1 MRLIYRLIVTKKVR
15 ETFLAV
21 QNHDY
26 DKVLAGI
33 ADSNLKHHFAG
44 NNALGGT
51 RHDKEALRRWFERLG
66 VVLPELK
73 LDVTD
78 VLVKGP
84 PWNTTVVAR
93 WVATTT
99 LLNGEHYVNRG
110 CHVLGL
116 KWGKAQ
122 TFDVY
127 EDTQV
132 VTAGLLQQAQS
143 GIAEAIAPMIES

>member
-1 MRLIYRLIVTKKVR
+1 MIYKLIVTKKVR
-15 ETFLAV
+15 DTFLAV

-26 DKVLAGI
+26 DLVLAGI
-33 ADSNLKHHFAG
+33 SDSNLTHHFAG

-51 RHDKEALRRWFERLG
+51 RHDKQALERWFKRVG
-66 VVLPELK
+66 AVLPDLK
-73 LDVTD
+73 FEVTD

-99 LLNGEHYVNRG
+99 LLNGDNYVNPG
-110 CHVLGL
+110 CHVIGL
-116 KWGKAQ
+116 KWGKAHS
-122 TFDVY
+122 FDVY

-132 VTAGLLQQAQS
+132 VTSGLLKQSQS
-143 GIAEAIAPMIES
+143 GITEATAPMIES

>member
-1 MRLIYRLIVTKKVR
+1 MIFKLIVTKKVR
-15 ETFLAV
+15 DTFLAV

-26 DKVLAGI
+26 DLVLAGI
-33 ADSNLKHHFAG
+33 SDSNLTHHFAG

-51 RHDKEALRRWFERLG
+51 RHDKQALERWFKRVG
-66 VVLPELK
+66 AVLPDLK
-73 LDVTD
+73 FEVTD

-99 LLNGEHYVNRG
+99 LLNGDNYVNPG
-110 CHVLGL
+110 CHVIGL
-116 KWGKAQ
+116 KWGKAHS
-122 TFDVY
+122 FDVY

-132 VTAGLLQQAQS
+132 VTSGLLKQSQS
-143 GIAEAIAPMIES
+143 GITEATAPMIES

>member
-1 MRLIYRLIVTKKVR
+1 VIYKSIVSKKVR
-15 ETFLAV
+15 ASFLAV

-26 DKVLAGI
+26 DQVLAGI
-33 ADSNLKHHFAG
+33 ADSNLTHHFAG

-51 RHDKEALRRWFERLG
+51 RHDKQALRRWFNRVG
-66 VVLPELK
+66 TVLPDLK
-73 LDVTD
+73 FDVTD

-99 LLNGEHYVNRG
+99 LLNGDDYVNPG
-110 CHVLGL
+110 CHVIGI
-116 KWGKAQ
+116 KWGKAHS
-122 TFDVY
+122 FDVY

-132 VTAGLLQQAQS
+132 VTAGLLKQAQA
-143 GIAEAIAPMIES
+143 GIAEATAPMIES

>member
-1 MRLIYRLIVTKKVR
+1 VIFKLIVTKKVR
-15 ETFLAV
+15 DTFLAV

-26 DKVLAGI
+26 DLVLAGI
-33 ADSNLKHHFAG
+33 SDSNLTHHFAG

-51 RHDKEALRRWFERLG
+51 RHDKQALERWFKRVG
-66 VVLPELK
+66 AVLPDLK
-73 LDVTD
+73 FEVTD

-99 LLNGEHYVNRG
+99 LLNGDNYVNPG
-110 CHVLGL
+110 CHVIGL
-116 KWGKAQ
+116 KWGKAHS
-122 TFDVY
+122 FDVY

-132 VTAGLLQQAQS
+132 VTSGLLKQSQS
-143 GIAEAIAPMIES
+143 GITEATAPMIES

>member
-1 MRLIYRLIVTKKVR
+1 VIYKLIVTKKVR
-15 ETFLAV
+15 DTFLAV

-26 DKVLAGI
+26 DLVLAGI
-33 ADSNLKHHFAG
+33 SDSNLTHHFAG

-51 RHDKEALRRWFERLG
+51 RHDKQALERWFKRVG
-66 VVLPELK
+66 AVLPDLK
-73 LDVTD
+73 FEVTD

-99 LLNGEHYVNRG
+99 LLNGDNYVNPG
-110 CHVLGL
+110 CHVIGL
-116 KWGKAQ
+116 KWGKAHS
-122 TFDVY
+122 FDVY

-132 VTAGLLQQAQS
+132 VTSGLLKQSQS
-143 GIAEAIAPMIES
+143 GITEATAPMIES

>member
-1 MRLIYRLIVTKKVR
+1 MIYKLIVTKKVR
-15 ETFLAV
+15 DTFLAV

-26 DKVLAGI
+26 DLVLAGI
-33 ADSNLKHHFAG
+33 SDSNLTHHFAG

-51 RHDKEALRRWFERLG
+51 RHDKQALERWFKRVG
-66 VVLPELK
+66 AVLPDLK
-73 LDVTD
+73 FEVTD

-99 LLNGEHYVNRG
+99 LLNGDNYVNPG
-110 CHVLGL
+110 CHVIGL
-116 KWGKAQ
+116 KWGKAHS
-122 TFDVY
+122 FDVY

-132 VTAGLLQQAQS
+132 VTSGLLKQSQS
-143 GIAEAIAPMIES
+143 GIAEATAPMIES

>member
-1 MRLIYRLIVTKKVR
+1 VIYKLIVTKKVR
-15 ETFLAV
+15 DTFLAV

-26 DKVLAGI
+26 DLVLAGI
-33 ADSNLKHHFAG
+33 SDSNLTHHFAG

-51 RHDKEALRRWFERLG
+51 RHDKQALERWFKRVG
-66 VVLPELK
+66 AVLPDLK
-73 LDVTD
+73 FEVTD

-99 LLNGEHYVNRG
+99 LLNGDNYVNPG
-110 CHVLGL
+110 CHVIGL
-116 KWGKAQ
+116 KWGKAHS
-122 TFDVY
+122 FDVY

-132 VTAGLLQQAQS
+132 VTSGLLKQSQS
-143 GIAEAIAPMIES
+143 GIAEATAPMIES

>member
-1 MRLIYRLIVTKKVR
+1 MIYKSIVSKKVR
-15 ETFLAV
+15 ATFLAV

-26 DKVLAGI
+26 DQVLAGI
-33 ADSNLKHHFAG
+33 SDSNLTHHFAG

-51 RHDKEALRRWFERLG
+51 RHDKQALERWFKRVGL
-66 VVLPELK
+66 VLPDLEFEIK
-73 LDVTD
+73 D

-99 LLNGEHYVNRG
+99 LLNGDDYVNPG
-110 CHVLGL
+110 CHVIGI
-116 KWGKAQ
+116 KWGKAYS
-122 TFDVY
+122 FDVY

-132 VTAGLLQQAQS
+132 VTAGLLKQSQS
-143 GIAEAIAPMIES
+143 GIAEATAPMIES